1 MSNVKISSVY
11 RVPYINRYIEQPK
24 QYRKPQAPV
33 YNSLAKMY
41 EALEGQSTIV
51 SRMVLDWSKATT
63 KRDKK
68 RLANYLRKEFN
79 FNVSEVS

>member
-1 MSNVKISSVY
+1 MKISSVY
-11 RVPYINRYIEQPK
+11 RNQYVNRYIEQPK
-24 QYRKPQAPV
+24 QYRKPQVPV
-33 YNSLAKMY
+33 YNSLSKMY

-79 FNVSEVS
+79 FNVSEVA

>member
-1 MSNVKISSVY
+1 MKISSVY
-11 RVPYINRYIEQPK
+11 KVPYINRYVEQPK
-24 QYRKPQAPV
+24 QYKKPQAPV

-51 SRMVLDWSKATT
+51 SIMVIEWAKATS

-79 FNVSEVS
+79 FNVNEVA

>member
-1 MSNVKISSVY
+1 VSNVKISSVY

-24 QYRKPQAPV
+24 QYKKPQAPV
-33 YNSLAKMY
+33 YASEKSMY
-41 EALEGQSTIV
+41 DTWHTLTAIQV
-51 SRMVLDWSKATT
+51 QMVNTWKKATS

-79 FNVSEVS
+79 VDVREVA

>member
-24 QYRKPQAPV
+24 QYRKPEAPL
-33 YNSLAKMY
+33 YGSLSKMY

-51 SRMVLDWSKATT
+51 SRMVKDWSKATS

-68 RLANYLRKEFN
+68 RLANYLKKEFN
-79 FNVSEVS
+79 FNVREVA

>member
-1 MSNVKISSVY
+1 MKISSVY
-11 RVPYINRYIEQPK
+11 KVPYINRYVEQPK
-24 QYRKPQAPV
+24 QYKKPQAPV

-51 SRMVLDWSKATT
+51 SRMVIEWAKATS

-79 FNVSEVS
+79 FNVNEVA

>member
-1 MSNVKISSVY
+1 
-11 RVPYINRYIEQPK
+11 
-24 QYRKPQAPV
+24 
-33 YNSLAKMY
+33 MY

-79 FNVSEVS
+79 FNVSEVA